1 MTTSEQEHIA
11 PLMPAIHLPRG
22 PYHAFNPGPE
32 SLIYTTTRRTP
43 RPNPSQYL
51 LKVQTT
57 SLTRNELTW
66 PEVLSPS
73 RPEPAI
79 PGHDICG
86 IVLSTP
92 QTDEHCMR
100 GPKFKV
106 GDEVFG
112 LLAFDRDGG
121 AADCVLAL
129 EEELAFKPRNVSAAV
144 SCAVPL
150 SGLSAWQAF
159 FGQAGLTEV
168 ANRGQGEAE
177 RVAEGKGGLVEG
189 RKPMRVLITNASG
202 GVGVQAV
209 QLLRSQTLFGTQKF
223 WICGTC
229 SGRNEGF
236 VKGELGADEVI
247 DYTVNRDISEAFRTR
262 GWEPV
267 DIVFDCVGGETLRQ
281 VHSPAV
287 VRDGGVVVSIA
298 QPPEKEWAKD
308 RDLKSS
314 FFIVEPNGEQL
325 QKLAQ
330 LVEAG
335 ELKGYVEKV
344 YDLIEAR
351 EAMNRVESAR
361 VRGKVVLR
369 VNHYT
374 S

>member
-1 MTTSEQEHIA
+1 
-11 PLMPAIHLPRG
+11 
-22 PYHAFNPGPE
+22 
-32 SLIYTTTRRTP
+32 
-43 RPNPSQYL
+43 
-51 LKVQTT
+51 
-57 SLTRNELTW
+57 
-66 PEVLSPS
+66 
-73 RPEPAI
+73 
-79 PGHDICG
+79 
-86 IVLSTP
+86 
-92 QTDEHCMR
+92 MR